1 MDQQTVWQAV
11 QSWPA
16 EEQIEFVSRVWDN
29 LIDNG
34 WQPELTDE
42 LMAELD
48 RRWAA
53 YEADPTNVYTWEQVV
68 EKIKGRR

>member
-11 QSWPA
+11 QAWSA
-16 EEQIEFVSRVWDN
+16 DEQIEFISRVWDN
-29 LIDNG
+29 LVDSG

-42 LMAELD
+42 LQAELD

-53 YEADPTNVYTWEQVV
+53 YQADPTNVYTWEQVV
-68 EKIKGRR
+68 ERIKGGR